1 MKRTIVVIFCLFC
14 ILFLFLFFNTKQD
27 NIITVKFSS
36 WGSQSETEVV
46 KNAIAE
52 FEKQNPDIKIDFIHI
67 PQNYFQKIHLLF
79 ASGLEPDVIFMNN
92 QNIKLYSSSNLLED
106 ISPYFK
112 EEEKSFYITA
122 LDCFKQGNSL
132 YAIPRDISNL
142 VIYYNKDIA
151 KSLGVKIPQK
161 IDDIK
166 ELKDKL
172 SSLEKEKQ
180 SRVKKTSSL
189 ADTVILSD
197 KDINAISAIFNIK
210 LNFNLLYRASKD
222 GKDYNDY
229 KTKVG
234 SHKNLLIIGKTNDN
248 LVLGGYTINNLEG
261 NGFIKDK
268 YAFLY
273 NFKTEKKFQISKE
286 DEALNLKEGKFPC
299 FGNDDIT
306 FGPGEQK
313 SKFPNSYKGDNLELT
328 GGKADIKFDDIE
340 IFYLSTAE

>member
-1 MKRTIVVIFCLFC
+1 MNRNQLLYKNFHPSSKRGFPALKKIAIFAIAIILVIVIIVLIVKSKKSKNNNINSKINEL
-14 ILFLFLFFNTKQD
+14 KD
-27 NIITVKFSS
+27 NNNKLQNEINSLNSEISQLNKKSSELKDQLEKLKKSQNENKDNKELTELNNKFSS
-36 WGSQSETEVV
+36 LEKEFKVLEEQEKKLNTE
-46 KNAIAE
+46 I
-52 FEKQNPDIKIDFIHI
+52 
-67 PQNYFQKIHLLF
+67 
-79 ASGLEPDVIFMNN
+79 
-92 QNIKLYSSSNLLED
+92 
-106 ISPYFK
+106 
-112 EEEKSFYITA
+112 EKSE
-122 LDCFKQGNSL
+122 KES
-132 YAIPRDISNL
+132 
-142 VIYYNKDIA
+142 
-151 KSLGVKIPQK
+151 KSSEDKL
-161 IDDIK
+161 K

-340 IFYLSTAE
+340 IFYLSTVE